1 VNSVGKSKKD
11 KKNKKNYKKEKDNN
25 IKIEELSLKFT
36 DEELSC
42 KDITSE
48 QCEDL
53 RGRTFS
59 NDPKKIFLEV
69 RTIEER
75 YKYRI
80 DKEKEEINTEIE
92 EAKEKFGLK
101 YKKALEN
108 KYKEINFYKTE
119 LTEEM
124 KKNLEMLSSQEHM
137 TLSEIDMI
145 YKLKSKS
152 LIPKGLDILGITF

>member
-1 VNSVGKSKKD
+1 MRNS
-11 KKNKKNYKKEKDNN
+11 KKNKMNKKNDKIQNDKN
-25 IKIEELSLKFT
+25 IKLTDICLKFT

-42 KDITSE
+42 KDISTE
-48 QCEDL
+48 QCDDL
-53 RGRTFS
+53 RNRTFS

-80 DKEKEEINTEIE
+80 DKEKEEIKAEIE
-92 EAKEKFGLK
+92 EAKEKYGLK

-124 KKNLEMLSSQEHM
+124 DKNLEMLSSQEHM
-137 TLSEIDMI
+137 NLSEIDMI
-145 YKLKSKS
+145 YKVKSKS
-152 LIPKGLDILGITF
+152 LIQRGLEILGITF

>member
-1 VNSVGKSKKD
+1 MRKSKK
-11 KKNKKNYKKEKDNN
+11 KKMNKNKKNDKIQNDKK
-25 IKIEELSLKFT
+25 IKASEICLKFT

-42 KDITSE
+42 KDISSE

-53 RGRTFS
+53 RNRTFS

-80 DKEKEEINTEIE
+80 DKEKEEIRVEIE
-92 EAKEKFGLK
+92 EAKEKYGLK
-101 YKKALEN
+101 YKKSLEN
-108 KYKEINFYKTE
+108 KYKEINFYKNE

-124 KKNLEMLSSQEHM
+124 DKNLQMLSSQEHM

-145 YKLKSKS
+145 YKLKSKT
-152 LIPKGLDILGITF
+152 LIPKGLEILGITF

>member
-1 VNSVGKSKKD
+1 MRKSKKN
-11 KKNKKNYKKEKDNN
+11 KMNKKNDKIQNDKN
-25 IKIEELSLKFT
+25 IKLTDICLKFT

-42 KDITSE
+42 KDISTE
-48 QCEDL
+48 QCDDL
-53 RGRTFS
+53 RNRTFS

-80 DKEKEEINTEIE
+80 DKEKEEIKAEIE
-92 EAKEKFGLK
+92 EAKEKYGLK

-124 KKNLEMLSSQEHM
+124 DKNLEMLSSQEHM
-137 TLSEIDMI
+137 NLSEIDMI
-145 YKLKSKS
+145 YKVKSKS
-152 LIPKGLDILGITF
+152 LIQRGLEILGITF

>member
-1 VNSVGKSKKD
+1 MKKSKKK
-11 KKNKKNYKKEKDNN
+11 KKNKNEKRDKIQNDKKVKARD
-25 IKIEELSLKFT
+25 ISLKFT

-42 KDITSE
+42 KEITHE

-53 RGRTFS
+53 RSRTFS
-59 NDPKKIFLEV
+59 NNPKKIFLEV

-80 DKEKEEINTEIE
+80 DKEKEEINAEIE
-92 EAKEKFGLK
+92 KTKEKYGKK

-124 KKNLEMLSSQEHM
+124 DKNLEMLASQEHL
-137 TLSEIDMI
+137 TLSEIEMI
-145 YKLKSKS
+145 YNLKSKS
-152 LIPKGLDILGITF
+152 LIPKGLEILGITF

>member
-1 VNSVGKSKKD
+1 MGKS
-11 KKNKKNYKKEKDNN
+11 KKNKKNKKKKSDQIQNDKN
-25 IKIEELSLKFT
+25 IKTSDICLKFT

-42 KDITSE
+42 KDITPE

-53 RGRTFS
+53 RSRTFS

-80 DKEKEEINTEIE
+80 DKEKEAINAEIE
-92 EAKEKFGLK
+92 KAKEKYGLK

-108 KYKEINFYKTE
+108 KYKEIHFYETE

-124 KKNLEMLSSQEHM
+124 DKNLKILSSQEHM
-137 TLSEIDMI
+137 TLSEIEMI
-145 YKLKSKS
+145 NKLKSKS
-152 LIPKGLDILGITF
+152 LIPKGLEILGITF